1 MTTHGDGGEGN
12 GPPMTTHATKAQQ
25 PHQETLPIE
34 HPAEL
39 PIEARAQTQH
49 KLELLDRYYKSWCG
63 ILTNAHGHGF
73 CVSDLWIVDAHAG
86 RGSHLS
92 EADPDGEVSGTPLLA
107 ARAARLAQRSCPS
120 TRIHV
125 RAIEID
131 DVRAD
136 ELEVRLAKYKGAPP
150 AGVDVCV
157 LRGSFEDRA
166 PEIQAEIAAAGHPH
180 SEGRAGA
187 HHHRSLWF
195 LDPYG
200 WEEIPYRVIAAL
212 GSEAEV
218 VVNADIGG
226 LKRLVGGANSDG
238 QSAPRDTEIL
248 DAAFGDDIVE
258 VAMDCRP
265 WAYLA
270 GAAPKSAAQ
279 AYSDRFPTY
288 RHRQVLALRCS
299 PSQNRWIVQ
308 LAGSAS
314 ALTTLARDHSTAL
327 RAGTIVAGEILTG
340 AQRNK
345 QAKTLWG
352 KYKGETLTVDEMF
365 EMGVGLSRNQI
376 RTTCGAA
383 EEAGYGTFTAANGT
397 MEWFTERLAQPGLT
411 LGLA

>member
-1 MTTHGDGGEGN
+1 
-12 GPPMTTHATKAQQ
+12 MTTHAIKAQH
-25 PHQETLPIE
+25 PHQESLPIE

-49 KLELLDRYYKSWCG
+49 KLELVDRYYKSWCG
-63 ILTNAHGHGF
+63 ILSNAHGKGF

-107 ARAARLAQRSCPS
+107 ARAARLAQRACPS

-131 DVRAD
+131 DARAD
-136 ELEVRLAKYKGAPP
+136 ELEARLAKYQRTPP
-150 AGVDVCV
+150 AGVDVRV
-157 LRGSFEDRA
+157 LRGSFEGRA

-180 SEGRAGA
+180 SEGRVGA

-200 WEEIPYRVIAAL
+200 WEEIPHRVIAAL

-218 VVNADIGG
+218 VINADIGG
-226 LKRLVGGANSDG
+226 LKRLVGGANSEC
-238 QSAPRDTEIL
+238 QTAARDAEIVN
-248 DAAFGDDIVE
+248 AAFGVDILDEACGICRWDNLAREEPKV
-258 VAMDCRP
+258 VAQIY
-265 WAYLA
+265 A
-270 GAAPKSAAQ
+270 
-279 AYSDRFPTY
+279 DRFPT
-288 RHRQVLALRCS
+288 HRYSQVLALRCS

-308 LAGSAS
+308 LAGSPN
-314 ALTTLARDHSTAL
+314 ALPVLARDHNTAL

-340 AQRNK
+340 PQRGR
-345 QAKTLWG
+345 QAKALAA

-365 EMGVGLSRNQI
+365 AMGVGLSRNQI

-383 EEAGYGTFTAANGT
+383 EEAGYGTFTGTNGS
-397 MEWFTERLAQPGLT
+397 MEWFTERLGQPGLT
-411 LGLA
+411 LGLD

>member
-1 MTTHGDGGEGN
+1 MTI
-12 GPPMTTHATKAQQ
+12 HATKAQR
-25 PHQETLPIE
+25 PHQEPLPIE

-63 ILTNAHGHGF
+63 ILSNARGNGF

-107 ARAARLAQRSCPS
+107 ARAARLAQRACPS
-120 TRIHV
+120 TRIHI

-131 DVRAD
+131 DARAD
-136 ELEVRLAKYKGAPP
+136 ELETRLTKYRGVPP
-150 AGVDVCV
+150 AGVDLRV
-157 LRGSFEDRA
+157 LRGSFEERA
-166 PEIQAEIAAAGHPH
+166 PEIQAEIAAADHPH
-180 SEGRAGA
+180 TEGRIGA

-212 GSEAEV
+212 GTEAEV

-226 LKRLVGGANSDG
+226 LKRLVGGANSEC
-238 QSAPRDTEIL
+238 QSAGRDAEIL
-248 DAAFGDDIVE
+248 DAAFGTSVVE
-258 VAMDCRP
+258 VAMGDCP
-265 WAYLA
+265 WSNLA
-270 GAAPKSAAQ
+270 GADPKLAAQ
-279 AYSDRFPTY
+279 AYSDRFASY
-288 RHRQVLALRCS
+288 NHRQVLPLKCS
-299 PSQNRWIVQ
+299 STQNRWIVQ

-314 ALTTLARDHSTAL
+314 ALKALERDHNTSL

-340 AQRNK
+340 AQRDK
-345 QAKTLWG
+345 QAKTFWG
-352 KYKGETLTVDEMF
+352 KFKGETLTVDEMF
-365 EMGVGLSRNQI
+365 AMGVGLSRNQI

-383 EEAGYGTFTAANGT
+383 EETGYGNFTGANGT

-411 LGLA
+411 LGLD

>member
-1 MTTHGDGGEGN
+1 
-12 GPPMTTHATKAQQ
+12 MTTHATKAQQ

-63 ILTNAHGHGF
+63 ILTNAHGNGF
-73 CVSDLWIVDAHAG
+73 CVSDLWIIDAHAG

-92 EADPDGEVSGTPLLA
+92 DADPDGEVSGTPLLA
-107 ARAARLAQRSCPS
+107 ARAARLAQRVCPS

-131 DVRAD
+131 DARAD
-136 ELEVRLAKYKGAPP
+136 ELEARLAKYLGVPP
-150 AGVDVCV
+150 AGVDVRV

-180 SEGRAGA
+180 SEGRVGA

-226 LKRLVGGANSDG
+226 LKRLVGGANSEC
-238 QSAPRDTEIL
+238 QSAARDAEIL
-248 DAAFGDDIVE
+248 DAAFGVEIIE
-258 VAMDCRP
+258 VAVGDRP
-265 WAYLA
+265 WGNLA
-270 GAAPKSAAQ
+270 GVVPKSAAQ
-279 AYSDRFPTY
+279 AYSDRFPH
-288 RHRQVLALRCS
+288 RHRQVLPLRCS
-299 PSQNRWIVQ
+299 ASQNRWIVQ
-308 LAGSAS
+308 LAGASS
-314 ALTTLARDHSTAL
+314 ALTALARDHNTSL

-340 AQRNK
+340 TQRDK
-345 QAKTLWG
+345 QAKTLSG

-365 EMGVGLSRNQI
+365 AMGVGLSRNQI
-376 RTTCGAA
+376 RTICGAA